1 MNEVVVDDERAR
13 SNRTLTMVIY
23 GLYALGLLTGM
34 LTSVV
39 ALIINYVK
47 ADDVRGTWLATH
59 FRWQIRTFWYSL
71 LWGALIVVFVL
82 VTLGIGMVIAWVP
95 CAVLAIWHIYRLVK
109 GFLYLNDNK
118 PMYPALP

>member
-1 MNEVVVDDERAR
+1 MNQVVADDERMR

-34 LTSVV
+34 LTSIIAV
-39 ALIINYVK
+39 IINYVK
-47 ADDVRGTWLATH
+47 ADDVRGTWLESH

-82 VTLGIGMVIAWVP
+82 VTLGVGMLIAWVP
-95 CAVLAIWHIYRLVK
+95 CAILAIWHIYRLVK
-109 GFLYLNDNK
+109 GFLYLSDNK
-118 PMYPALP
+118 PMYPAVP